1 MNVMRSLKFDN
12 LKNFSFLNLFSLP
25 SGENNLELRNKFR
38 EIGVFYWACII
49 FAPYFIAEQSFHYQT
64 TRYFPILIPLYA
76 VLALAPLIYRK
87 TVSFNVYATYIAIF
101 GIALVILLI
110 AYEGGNRSPGA
121 FWLMGVPLIFGLVNG
136 SRGVLIG
143 TFVMVATF
151 IVFLILN
158 HWHML
163 PNLVAE
169 HGDYELEKLINLVG
183 FGIYNVVTSYYFINT
198 EEKTQKELRTQKQE
212 IEDLL
217 RILVHD
223 VATPINAIQLLTHTA
238 KTKKREPEEIVILID
253 ETLNELSAI
262 LQQVRK
268 LRALKD
274 GKWELSLSNV
284 PVQSALISTINF
296 LQQQANDKS
305 IKFILDIDQNPAWV
319 IADETLLKSV
329 IFCNLINNAIKF
341 SHPGQT
347 ITIYLKVLPKWVEIV
362 FEDQGIGIPEKLILH
377 IFEPGAPTTRRGTKG
392 EHGTGYGM
400 PLVKTLI
407 TKFCGEINLISSDK
421 TELSGTIVTIRL
433 PVVFQ

>member
-1 MNVMRSLKFDN
+1 MKFLRRYASKD
-12 LKNFSFLNLFSLP
+12 FSFLNLFSLP
-25 SGENNLELRNKFR
+25 NGENNLELRNKFR

-64 TRYFPILIPLYA
+64 TRYFPVLIPLYA
-76 VLALAPLIYRK
+76 FLALAPLIYRK
-87 TVSFNVYATYIAIF
+87 TASFNVYATYIAIF

-151 IVFLILN
+151 IIFLILN
-158 HWHML
+158 YWHML

-183 FGIYNVVTSYYFINT
+183 FGIYNVGTSFYFIHT
-198 EEKTQKELRTQKQE
+198 EEKAQNELRTQKQE

-223 VATPINAIQLLTHTA
+223 VATPINAIRLLTHTT
-238 KTKKREPEEIVILID
+238 KTRQLESEEIVVLID
-253 ETLNELSAI
+253 EALYELSAI

-274 GKWELSLSNV
+274 GKWELSLSKV
-284 PVQSALISTINF
+284 IVQSALISTINL
-296 LQQQANDKS
+296 LQKQADDKS
-305 IKFILDIDQNPAWV
+305 IKFILDFDQNPAWV
-319 IADETLLKSV
+319 LVDETLLKSV

-341 SHPGQT
+341 SHSGQT

-362 FEDQGIGIPEKLILH
+362 FEDQGIGIPEKLIPH
-377 IFEPGAPTTRRGTKG
+377 IFEPGAPTTRKGTKG
-392 EHGTGYGM
+392 EYGTGYGM

-421 TELSGTIVTIRL
+421 TELSGTTVIIRL
-433 PVVFQ
+433 PVVKSGV